1 MKNIKVQECLTKFI
15 VYQIIIIIST
25 FKLKELIDYSNQK
38 FNYLKLIFLISH
50 LICIPF
56 SFKGNKIFKILIVF
70 FHLSAVIANNL
81 EWSKEKFLSEIKP
94 FDFKILLKFFFEI
107 GLLLNI
113 FIFLDS
119 QENSDKN
126 STENENENENKTE
139 EKKKEKYQ
147 ENKQEQRRS
156 KHEQKKNRIKKK
168 KIY

>member
-1 MKNIKVQECLTKFI
+1 M
-15 VYQIIIIIST
+15 
-25 FKLKELIDYSNQK
+25 
-38 FNYLKLIFLISH
+38 
-50 LICIPF
+50 
-56 SFKGNKIFKILIVF
+56 F

-139 EKKKEKYQ
+139 ENHLREILDDMESNINYTTFFT
-147 ENKQEQRRS
+147 ECTVFFMNIRRLS
-156 KHEQKKNRIKKK
+156 VIFR
-168 KIY
+168 